1 MPYRTR
7 TYIAADWTN
16 DYDAVER
23 LHKWNDSEY
32 WSLSFSDA
40 HDLKQAYDSSLNCT
54 IKKSLKSRLDAS
66 KTFVLIVGENTAQL
80 TAGGCRYCDRYSG
93 YWHTCS
99 SGYTVD
105 HRSYIEFE
113 CEKAIEAG
121 IKIVVLYKS
130 RFVDRTKCPLC
141 LKNVGQHVPMYCTR
155 NGNLYWNYSAV
166 NMALNG

>member
-40 HDLKQAYDSSLNCT
+40 HDLKQAY
-54 IKKSLKSRLDAS
+54 
-66 KTFVLIVGENTAQL
+66 VGEKTAQL

-105 HRSYIEFE
+105 HRSYIEYE
-113 CEKAIEAG
+113 CEKAIEAD

-130 RFVDRTKCPLC
+130 ASVNKNLCPTC
-141 LKNVGQHVPMYCTR
+141 IRNYGVHIPMYR
-155 NGNLYWNYSAV
+155 WDYGDLNWNYTVIKNAIQ
-166 NMALNG
+166 

>member
-16 DYDAVER
+16 DYDVVEH

-40 HDLKQAYDSSLNCT
+40 HDLMKAYDYSLNCT

-66 KTFVLIVGENTAQL
+66 KVFVIIVGKNTAQL
-80 TAGGCRYCDRYSG
+80 TAGGCRYCPRYSG

-99 SGYTVD
+99 SNYTVD
-105 HRSYIEFE
+105 HRSFIEYE
-113 CEKAIEAG
+113 CEKAIEAN
-121 IKIVVLYKS
+121 IKIVVLYRSTTIDKS
-130 RFVDRTKCPLC
+130 KCPSCIRNL
-141 LKNVGQHVPMYCTR
+141 GQHISLYSAK
-155 NGNLYWNYSAV
+155 NGELFWNYSAV
-166 NMALNG
+166 KEAIK